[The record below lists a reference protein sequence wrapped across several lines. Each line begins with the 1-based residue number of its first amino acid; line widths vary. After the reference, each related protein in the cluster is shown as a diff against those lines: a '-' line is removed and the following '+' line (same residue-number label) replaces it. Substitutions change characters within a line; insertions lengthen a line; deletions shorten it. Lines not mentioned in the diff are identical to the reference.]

1 MKQRQKKK
9 KLPAPRAIKVNE
21 VLRSKV
27 GGVHEAKR
35 GRKAKRARVKEQ
47 LRKECDE

>member
-1 MKQRQKKK
+1 MKQRKKK

-27 GGVHEAKR
+27 GGVHEAKV
-35 GRKAKRARVKEQ
+35 GKKAKRARVKEQ
-47 LRKECDE
+47 LRQEIDV

>member
-1 MKQRQKKK
+1 MKQRKKK

-21 VLRSKV
+21 VLRAKV

-35 GRKAKRARVKEQ
+35 GKKAKRARVKEQ
-47 LRKECDE
+47 LRKELDV